1 MSHGRSTTIAPPA
14 QPTQFLSANTLARA
28 MAPLRPRSGDLAPVK
43 FDTVDDVP
51 CQRFSSFCCDQN
63 HKPASQC
70 ATCASQSRIIHGVT
84 RDKRAGGV
92 EPFFL
97 RVRDQSVSLA
107 HTLHLTCFSMHTSK
121 IPAQSC
127 CTGAV
132 WRGWVVV
139 RVCARQQVASRRR
152 SGYQNSPSMM
162 PMSSDAERQTR

>member
-1 MSHGRSTTIAPPA
+1 MRPQHTPQSGAQPQQRRQVDDKLWFQCRLCVGWVGAHETSFLSHGRSTTIAPPA

-28 MAPLRPRSGDLAPVK
+28 MAPSRPRSGDLAPVK

-51 CQRFSSFCCDQN
+51 CQRFSLFSCDQN
-63 HKPASQC
+63 HKPASQR

-107 HTLHLTCFSMHTSK
+107 HTLHL
-121 IPAQSC
+121 
-127 CTGAV
+127 
-132 WRGWVVV
+132 
-139 RVCARQQVASRRR
+139 ARF
-152 SGYQNSPSMM
+152 
-162 PMSSDAERQTR
+162 

>member
-28 MAPLRPRSGDLAPVK
+28 MAPSRPRSGDLAPVK

-51 CQRFSSFCCDQN
+51 CQRFLTYCSDQS
-63 HKPASQC
+63 HKPAFVRHLRVSESHHTWCDQGQ
-70 ATCASQSRIIHGVT
+70 ARWRGRT
-84 RDKRAGGV
+84 
-92 EPFFL
+92 FFL

-107 HTLHLTCFSMHTSK
+107 HTLHLTYFLMHTSK

-139 RVCARQQVASRRR
+139 RVCERQQVASRRR
-152 SGYQNSPSMM
+152 SGCQNSPSMM